1 MNKAAVA
8 QVSNKSI
15 PNSKISQFAAN
26 LGLCQYKTVLA
37 DKRLCVLEVKAQQ
50 AQESGNFE
58 EAIELFQDAYSYA
71 NKHIFWEKFWGTFWG
86 KANYRTAMQWKR
98 DGLSEQLGDVYYKL
112 HRYHKAIDKYK
123 EASTFISE
131 HSEADLR
138 LVGLYTKHSRVL
150 YNIGNFKSADQEAQ
164 KALKI
169 IETVINSSEY
179 AKRSYNSQFIPVGA
193 SVISDQYQELYT
205 LLQNIKIKTN
215 QAEKALEYSERGRS
229 LGLISLLSV
238 KDDPFSQFQTPNYDI
253 GRLRDVAK
261 SQKATLI
268 EYSII
273 DNKTLY
279 IYVIQPSGA
288 FHFRIVALDTLD
300 EIRKNLYKK
309 AYDPYH
315 IVSIILLILA
325 LGIGILSVRIEN
337 NMGRG
342 RFSWTLIVIALLVVA
357 GLIIMQSH
365 ISIYRAY
372 QKLAQII
379 SRHNKL
385 APEKD
390 QFSFGKFTKETLT
403 VIRGREARET
413 PTGFTKQS
421 CNDDNECLRIL
432 YQILIKPIESLLPKD
447 PNQHII
453 FFPQKDLYRIPFAA
467 LKSSDGRYLV
477 EDHTI
482 RIFSSIQSLDILGK
496 RQASDYKT
504 VHKALVVGNPMVPK
518 NGLINTAIG
527 KELRNLPF
535 AEKEAISIGKILGTK
550 PIIGPEA
557 TEDNILNQIR
567 QAKIIHF
574 ATHATLDAQVSRPN
588 VSIRFNQDNILP
600 REKFLH
606 ENVLRTYPKKL
617 SAIVLTPSQKED
629 GLLDEVEIY
638 DLKRLNADLVV
649 LSACNSGLG
658 DITTDGVINLARP
671 FISNGVPSVVVSLWS
686 VYDDKTAEFMIEFYH
701 HLGRTPDKAQSLR
714 QAMLRMIKNK
724 YNPVDWAGFVLVG
737 EPYSFRQPTS
747 TIKPKSSRSKELTI
761 EALKNATYRP
771 SSPASVKLINGK
783 YYSKG
788 NSIGGHSIWL
798 GETIIRED
806 LNRDGAKDAIV
817 VIHENTGGTGVF
829 MELAIVINNN
839 GKPIHAE
846 SFSLGDRVR
855 ISDVRIDPK
864 GHITLT
870 VTQMWG
876 QIRKM
881 SFQLKERDKVKHK
894 EIPRINQKSANRSS
908 WPWRASEMQ
917 L

>member
-1 MNKAAVA
+1 MKLSSSRNLSIRLAFLIGFLISGSSVSLVLNKAAVA

-15 PNSKISQFAAN
+15 PNSKISQSAAN

-288 FHFRIVALDTLD
+288 FHFRILALDTLD

-365 ISIYRAY
+365 ISISRAY

-453 FFPQKDLYRIPFAA
+453 FFPQ
-467 LKSSDGRYLV
+467 
-477 EDHTI
+477 
-482 RIFSSIQSLDILGK
+482 
-496 RQASDYKT
+496 
-504 VHKALVVGNPMVPK
+504 NP
-518 NGLINTAIG
+518 LC
-527 KELRNLPF
+527 
-535 AEKEAISIGKILGTK
+535 
-550 PIIGPEA
+550 
-557 TEDNILNQIR
+557 Q
-567 QAKIIHF
+567 
-574 ATHATLDAQVSRPN
+574 
-588 VSIRFNQDNILP
+588 
-600 REKFLH
+600 
-606 ENVLRTYPKKL
+606 
-617 SAIVLTPSQKED
+617 
-629 GLLDEVEIY
+629 
-638 DLKRLNADLVV
+638 
-649 LSACNSGLG
+649 
-658 DITTDGVINLARP
+658 
-671 FISNGVPSVVVSLWS
+671 
-686 VYDDKTAEFMIEFYH
+686 
-701 HLGRTPDKAQSLR
+701 
-714 QAMLRMIKNK
+714 
-724 YNPVDWAGFVLVG
+724 
-737 EPYSFRQPTS
+737 
-747 TIKPKSSRSKELTI
+747 
-761 EALKNATYRP
+761 
-771 SSPASVKLINGK
+771 
-783 YYSKG
+783 
-788 NSIGGHSIWL
+788 
-798 GETIIRED
+798 
-806 LNRDGAKDAIV
+806 
-817 VIHENTGGTGVF
+817 
-829 MELAIVINNN
+829 
-839 GKPIHAE
+839 E
-846 SFSLGDRVR
+846 S
-855 ISDVRIDPK
+855 
-864 GHITLT
+864 
-870 VTQMWG
+870 
-876 QIRKM
+876 
-881 SFQLKERDKVKHK
+881 
-894 EIPRINQKSANRSS
+894 
-908 WPWRASEMQ
+908 
-917 L
+917 